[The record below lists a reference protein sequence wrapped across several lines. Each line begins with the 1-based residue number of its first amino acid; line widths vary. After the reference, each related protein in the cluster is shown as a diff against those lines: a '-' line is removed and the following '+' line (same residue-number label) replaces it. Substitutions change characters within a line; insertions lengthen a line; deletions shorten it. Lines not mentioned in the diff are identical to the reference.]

1 MKLCL
6 GTVQFGLNY
15 GIENKKI
22 EEKEI
27 KKILNKAISNNIYY
41 LDTAQ
46 AYGNAE
52 KLIGKYEQKEKFKI
66 VTKITSNSLLKKDS
80 LEELRK
86 IIFSSLK
93 NLEIKTLDAI
103 LLHNTLDMKNLEFL
117 KNLIL
122 LKKEGIFNKLGVS
135 IYSPKEAEEALLNK
149 DIDYIQ
155 IPYNILDTRLDKINF
170 FEKAKKNNKVIFA
183 RSIFLQG
190 TLLKEHFKYPNYL
203 ENLRQYDD
211 ILNYEITKLGCTKL
225 EFLLNFIKNNK
236 NIDYIVIGIESYKH
250 LEEIIKAYDC
260 NKLNYYNFEKLREK
274 FINVPENILNPSLWG
289 K

>member
-27 KKILNKAISNNIYY
+27 KKILDKAISNNIYY

-52 KLIGKYEQKEKFKI
+52 KIIGKYEQKEKFKI
-66 VTKITSNSLLKKDS
+66 ITKITSNSLIKKDN
-80 LEELRK
+80 LEELRE

-93 NLEIKTLDAI
+93 NLGVKTLDAV
-103 LLHNTLDMKNLEFL
+103 LLHNTADIKNMEFL
-117 KNLIL
+117 KNLVF

-135 IYSPKEAEEALLNK
+135 IYSPEETEEILLNK

-155 IPYNILDTRLDKINF
+155 VPYNILDTRLDKINF
-170 FEKAKKNNKVIFA
+170 FEKAKKNNKVIFT

-190 TLLKEHFKYPNYL
+190 TLLKEHSKYPNYL
-203 ENLRQYDD
+203 EDLKQYDD
-211 ILNYEITKLGCTKL
+211 ILNYEVEKLGCTKL

-236 NIDYIVIGIESYKH
+236 NIDYIIIGIESYKH
-250 LEEIIKAYDC
+250 LEEIIRAYDC
-260 NKLNYYNFEKLREK
+260 NKLNSYNFEKLREK